1 MNRYNSLIMKPV
13 VEKPEGVPS
22 RQPDV
27 EIDKDFDVL
36 SFVESYSDRHEVGHE
51 MKDNEYSK
59 QEEMLMDSA
68 IDFVRRKA
76 TDENGPITTVNPHPK
91 LSIAHDLV
99 SFLLIRKAATSHLFR
114 RHPIPSSTAP
124 QPFPLNMFMGKWT
137 SWTSFTLSKSKEVQ
151 PGTLQCCQLMKP
163 GDIEVITVS
172 NDKFVRLMGL
182 LTGDE
187 LLMMMIWEMPDAS
200 RHWKTMTRE
209 SLLGEFMDLIPRTI
223 WTDWDIAF
231 LTWFGLFRR
240 LLSNGLS
247 FPTREVAGITVVNT
261 PIVQDA
267 EAFALEH
274 STYPIYKHVMRSWLY
289 GVLMIH
295 ANETLSDTIDLEV
308 HAVATLLHDLGWDT
322 TEASPIISADRRFEI
337 DGALA
342 AREFIQGHQDGK
354 FWHQRN
360 VQLVWD
366 AIALHTE
373 RSISYFKEL
382 DVQVVSK
389 GIAMDFSGPAYGVLG
404 EDYAAIAKAFP
415 KSDLKDSVND
425 TIIWLC
431 DTKPQTTYGATGK
444 TFITSNLVS
453 RILDDQILPSTG
465 AAVYHFGRHELQ
477 YSLADYSLALR
488 SITRQLVSQLPEKST
503 LPAQILEIIEDGLGD
518 TESTV
523 SILQM
528 LGSAF
533 CRIVIIL
540 DGVDASNES
549 GLRELMKSLLKEK
562 TQLRI
567 MLTSR
572 GPPLHTLV
580 DAFGINTIIARAT
593 DQDLSL
599 YHARAIDEA
608 PVNAEVLDDS
618 HIRLFPYQKL
628 MDMADG
634 RFLPIIPAW
643 FSNIAS
649 QPNTDFLS
657 LVESWSPNSNMD
669 VSQAFCKALV
679 NGIEASK
686 HSDMILC
693 SLYYLVHGEENGYTF
708 TPSMLWEALIAW
720 GIRDEDNTVFTLAQI
735 SNACADFA
743 FIDSKTK
750 IMKLRS
756 SLLLDYLRN
765 EVFDDKYHARHI
777 SATFLY
783 LTRSDHE
790 GACRSSQELK
800 ERLKAHPFLCSAA
813 RTLSPSLAALP
824 SLPYDRDFLRM
835 TTSHRSVDSYLQAAE
850 AWPYIDEESY
860 DEFEAEEE
868 RWRCYTKGYTPLHL
882 AAHFGARETLI
893 QSLVDRGD
901 SIEAQAANGQT
912 ALHIAAEIGDSSH
925 TVKRLLEC
933 GANVAAVDEDGLTP
947 LAHAIVYGCLE
958 SVRLLISHGAD
969 SNALDEEDLLECSRE
984 KPDIAEFLVGL
995 GVEMPVEESE
1005 PEE

>member
-1 MNRYNSLIMKPV
+1 MKS
-13 VEKPEGVPS
+13 VEQKPEGVPG
-22 RQPDV
+22 RRPDI
-27 EIDKDFDVL
+27 ETDEDLDIL
-36 SFVESYSDRHEVGHE
+36 SFVESYSDRHEIGHE
-51 MKDNEYSK
+51 MKNEEYRK
-59 QEEMLMDSA
+59 QEEMRTKSA
-68 IDFVRRKA
+68 IDFVRREA
-76 TDENGPITTVNPHPK
+76 TDENGQIDTVNPHPK
-91 LSIAHDLV
+91 LSIAHNLV
-99 SFLLIRKAATSHLFR
+99 SFLLSRKAATSYLFR
-114 RHPIPSSTAP
+114 RHPIPSGTAP
-124 QPFPLNMFMGKWT
+124 QLFPLNIFMGKWT
-137 SWTSFTLSKSKEVQ
+137 SWTIFALSKSKDVQ
-151 PGTLQCCQLMKP
+151 PGTRQCCQLMKP

-172 NDKFVRLMGL
+172 NDKFVQLMSL

-187 LLMMMIWEMPDAS
+187 LLMMSTWEMPDAS
-200 RHWKTMTRE
+200 RHWKNVVRE
-209 SLLGEFMDLIPRTI
+209 SLLGEFTDSIPRTTWI
-223 WTDWDIAF
+223 DWDIAF
-231 LTWFGLFRR
+231 LKWFGLFRR
-240 LLSNGLS
+240 LGTEGWPKNLHESLILSLVILYRRCKGYVNVLS
-247 FPTREVAGITVVNT
+247 FSTRKIAGITVINT
-261 PIVQDA
+261 PIVQNA
-267 EAFALEH
+267 EAFALKH

-289 GVLMIH
+289 EVLTIN
-295 ANETLSDTIDLEV
+295 ANETLSHSIDLEV
-308 HAVATLLHDLGWDT
+308 HAIATLLHDLGWDT
-322 TEASPIISADRRFEI
+322 TESSPIISTDRRFEV
-337 DGALA
+337 DGAFA
-342 AREFIQGHQDGK
+342 AR
-354 FWHQRN
+354 
-360 VQLVWD
+360 
-366 AIALHTE
+366 
-373 RSISYFKEL
+373 
-382 DVQVVSK
+382 
-389 GIAMDFSGPAYGVLG
+389 PAYGVSR
-404 EDYAAIAKAFP
+404 EDYTAITKAFP

-425 TIIWLC
+425 TIIWLS

-444 TFITSNLVS
+444 SFITSNLVS
-453 RILDDQILPSTG
+453 HILDDQILPSTG

-477 YSLADYSLALR
+477 FNLADYNLALR

-503 LPAQILEIIEDGLGD
+503 LPAQILETIDDGLGD
-518 TESTV
+518 AESTV
-523 SILQM
+523 TILQM
-528 LGSAF
+528 VASTF
-533 CRIVIIL
+533 CRIIIIL
-540 DGVDASNES
+540 DGVDSSNEP
-549 GLRELMKSLLKEK
+549 GLRELIGILLEEK
-562 TQLRI
+562 IQLRI
-567 MLTSR
+567 LLTSR
-572 GPPLHTLV
+572 GPPSHALSG
-580 DAFGINTIIARAT
+580 AFGINTITARAT
-593 DQDLSL
+593 NEDLSL
-599 YHARAIDEA
+599 YHARAIEEA

-618 HIRLFPYQKL
+618 HARPFPYQKL
-628 MDMADG
+628 KDMADG
-634 RFLPIIPAW
+634 RFLPIIPTW

-649 QPNTDFLS
+649 RPSPDFLN
-657 LVESWSPNSNMD
+657 LVESWLPNPSID

-679 NGIEASK
+679 NEIQASK
-686 HSDMILC
+686 YSEMTLC
-693 SLYYLVHGEENGYTF
+693 SLYYLVYGEENGYTF

-720 GIRDEDNTVFTLAQI
+720 GIRDEDKTVFTLTQI
-735 SNACADFA
+735 SHACADFA

-756 SLLLDYLRN
+756 PLLLDYLRN

-800 ERLKAHPFLCSAA
+800 ERLKAHPFLCYAA
-813 RTLSPSLAALP
+813 RTLAPSLAALP
-824 SLPYDRDFLRM
+824 SLPYDRDFLKM

-901 SIEAQAANGQT
+901 KIEAQAANEQT

-969 SNALDEEDLLECSRE
+969 INSLEEEDLLECSRE